1 MNVEL
6 NKKLLDASIK
16 DEIDYDEI
24 SSLLEQGADLLG
36 CYDEELGDYVL
47 EEILMNEYDM
57 SNWDSIDKR
66 GKIVDLIE
74 FFISKGF
81 KPSDIEKSSDD
92 GPSIMWHFH
101 FIASENGIQ
110 ILKKFLDNGLKA
122 EALEDYINHFYT
134 TTAMVGGYYK
144 ENDSDE
150 IKQHFDKLLSYGL
163 KMVMLSA
170 SYPHILNES
179 EYLRSCIEMNDTNK
193 DNNYDLT
200 KFRDYNNYKYELDTS
215 TCDHLPYGLRNAT
228 VRIKDKQDKSIVWV
242 LHI

>member
-1 MNVEL
+1 MNIEL

-16 DEIDYDEI
+16 DEIDYNEI
-24 SSLLEQGADLLG
+24 SNLLEQGADPLG
-36 CYDEELGDYVL
+36 CCDEELGDYVL
-47 EEILMNEYDM
+47 EEILMNYYEKIN
-57 SNWDSIDKR
+57 SNNIDNKER
-66 GKIVDLIE
+66 IVDLID
-74 FFISKGF
+74 FFIAKGF
-81 KPSDIEKSSDD
+81 KPSNIEKGTDD
-92 GPSIMWHFH
+92 GPCIMWHFY
-101 FIASENGIQ
+101 FIASESGIQ

-134 TTAMVGGYYK
+134 DTAMVDGYYK

-150 IKQHFDKLLSYGL
+150 IKQHFDKALRYGL

-193 DNNYDLT
+193 DNSYDLT
-200 KFRDYNNYKYELDTS
+200 KFRDYNNYEYELDIS

-228 VRIKDKQDKSIVWV
+228 VRIKEKQNKNIVWM